1 MKMEYVSYKQPPN
14 AKICNTD
21 TTFFDF
27 FLLTSWLNSLLFWN
41 QCDFSIYFSGF
52 WIGVLDVQLWWN
64 QGKHSNTA
72 QNE

>member
-27 FLLTSWLNSLLFWN
+27 FLLTSWLNSLLF
-41 QCDFSIYFSGF
+41 
-52 WIGVLDVQLWWN
+52 
-64 QGKHSNTA
+64 
-72 QNE
+72 